1 MVGLGA
7 RFIQW
12 IIFQKS
18 KLVEEDQIHLKLAFV
33 QFIQSVLIPICI
45 YANNPKLFNHVR
57 TEIFA

>member
-45 YANNPKLFNHVR
+45 YAKNPKLFNHVR